1 MTKGEAVHPALYPVW
16 KRSRYASLLR
26 QYKNADVSTSV
37 PLLLVSTILVYAHAF
52 IRYDVA

>member
-1 MTKGEAVHPALYPVW
+1 MTKGEAVHPALYPAC
-16 KRSRYASLLR
+16 KSSRYATLRR

-52 IRYDVA
+52 IRYDAA